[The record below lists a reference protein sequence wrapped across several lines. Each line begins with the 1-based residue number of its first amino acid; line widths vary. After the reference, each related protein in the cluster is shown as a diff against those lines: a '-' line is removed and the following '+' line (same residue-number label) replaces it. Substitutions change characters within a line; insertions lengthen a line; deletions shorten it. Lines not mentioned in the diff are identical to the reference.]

1 MIWKANVQKQQM
13 TNYRFCFSRV
23 SFIIVM
29 RREGKADDV
38 SQLTRAAPAFLL
50 PVVAPVQYRAPTANR
65 ITTTKV

>member
-13 TNYRFCFSRV
+13 TNYRFCFPV

-50 PVVAPVQYRAPTANR
+50 PVVAPVQYSAPTANR